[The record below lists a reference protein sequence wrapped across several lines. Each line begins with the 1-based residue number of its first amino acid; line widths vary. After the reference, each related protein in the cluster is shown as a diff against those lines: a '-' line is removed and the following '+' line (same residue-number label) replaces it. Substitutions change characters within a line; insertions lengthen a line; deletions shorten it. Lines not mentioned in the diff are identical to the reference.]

1 MPIEIEHKYLVN
13 HEAWASVNSERSSVM
28 KQAYMQSDPDK
39 TIRVRI
45 AGNTGFLT
53 IKGKSRNASRAEYEY
68 EIPLSEAEELMAQ
81 FCNNVVEKVRHYVLF
96 AGKTWEVDIFGGANA
111 GLIVAEIELGSEH
124 EAYDKPH
131 WVGENVTFDPRYTNA
146 SLAKKPY
153 SAW

>member
-13 HEAWASVNSERSSVM
+13 REAWASVNSERSSVM

-45 AGNTGFLT
+45 AGDKGFLT

-68 EIPLSEAEELMAQ
+68 EIPRHEAEELITG
-81 FCNNVVEKVRHYVLF
+81 FCSNVVEKVRHYVPF
-96 AGKTWEVDIFGGANA
+96 AGNIWEVDIFSGANA
-111 GLIVAEIELGSEH
+111 GLIVAEIELDHEH
-124 EAYDKPH
+124 ETYDKPH
-131 WVGENVTFDPRYTNA
+131 WVGENVTFDPRYSNA
-146 SLAKKPY
+146 SLARNPY